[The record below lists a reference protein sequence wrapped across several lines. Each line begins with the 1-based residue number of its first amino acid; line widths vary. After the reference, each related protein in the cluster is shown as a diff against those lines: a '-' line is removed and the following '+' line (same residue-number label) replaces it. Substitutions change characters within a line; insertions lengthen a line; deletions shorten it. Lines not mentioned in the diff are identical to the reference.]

1 MISTATI
8 VPTRHNSSSMSFKLF
23 TVEPV
28 VRQHIVNSTVVNVC
42 RGANVPCLSHSLAVC
57 KFIDGL
63 PYLWPSRL
71 KTHHASAVRVGKHR
85 MSGAVAQA
93 LWLRS
98 QKCFHSFF
106 PWALGMIPSHFQI
119 ENWGKKLGKNFPPG
133 GLTPNFF
140 SKRYCHQLD
149 TCKFLSR

>member
-1 MISTATI
+1 MISTATV

-42 RGANVPCLSHSLAVC
+42 RGANVPCLSHILAVC

-85 MSGAVAQA
+85 MSGAVTQA
-93 LWLRS
+93 LCLRS
-98 QKCFHSFF
+98 QKFFHSFI
-106 PWALGMIPSHFQI
+106 PWALGMIPSNFQI
-119 ENWGKKLGKNFPPG
+119 EIWGKILGKNFPQG
-133 GLTPNFF
+133 GPTPHIF
-140 SKRYCHQLD
+140 
-149 TCKFLSR
+149 